1 MKKLTIYT
9 PRDPDYQARVSASFA
24 AQTAMSSMQISL
36 LSLEPGKIV
45 MRLNRS
51 PDFLQQQGFIHG
63 GVITSAL
70 DSACG
75 FAALSLSATGTEVLS
90 IEFKTSFMAPARG
103 QEIFIEGVVLKSG
116 RRVSFCEAKAYE
128 ANAEAEERRLIA
140 AMTSSLAHVE
150 VPPDWK
156 PGG

>member
-1 MKKLTIYT
+1 MTAQNPI
-9 PRDPDYQARVSASFA
+9 DPDYQARVRTSFA

-36 LSLEPGKIV
+36 LSLAPGHIM

-51 PDFLQQQGFIHG
+51 PNFLQQQGFIHG

-75 FAALSLSATGTEVLS
+75 FAALSLSAKSTEVLS
-90 IEFKTSFMAPARG
+90 IEFKTSFMAPARSE
-103 QEIFIEGVVLKSG
+103 EIIIEGVVLKSG
-116 RRVSFCEAKAYE
+116 RRVSFCESKAYE
-128 ANAEAEERRLIA
+128 ANEEGEERRLIA
-140 AMTSSLAHVE
+140 AMTSSVAHVE

>member
-1 MKKLTIYT
+1 
-9 PRDPDYQARVSASFA
+9 
-24 AQTAMSSMQISL
+24 
-36 LSLEPGKIV
+36 

-90 IEFKTSFMAPARG
+90 IEFKTSFTAHARG
-103 QEIFIEGVVLKSG
+103 QEICIEGEVLKSG

-128 ANAEAEERRLIA
+128 VNTEGEERRLIS

-150 VPPDWK
+150 VPSDWK
-156 PGG
+156 PGS

>member
-1 MKKLTIYT
+1 
-9 PRDPDYQARVSASFA
+9 
-24 AQTAMSSMQISL
+24 
-36 LSLEPGKIV
+36 

-63 GVITSAL
+63 GVITTAL

-75 FAALSLSATGTEVLS
+75 FAALSLSAKGTEVLS

-103 QEIFIEGVVLKSG
+103 QEICIEGEVLKSG

-128 ANAEAEERRLIA
+128 VNAEGRLIA

-150 VPPDWK
+150 VPSDWK
-156 PGG
+156 PGT